1 VTPPSRS
8 APSGGTAGTK
18 AEVKTDLGVTRTVLA
33 DERTLMAWVRTAL
46 SMISFGFTIYKFLE
60 AFHQSG
66 VIRLRRP
73 QIARNLG
80 LFLVTLGIGSL
91 LAGMFEH
98 VRTIRGLPGPRSRL
112 GAAFYVACTV
122 LILGITVLGGLI
134 LHQGPF

>member
-1 VTPPSRS
+1 VTPPPASGSR
-8 APSGGTAGTK
+8 GGTAEREP
-18 AEVKTDLGVTRTVLA
+18 EVKPDLGVTRTVLA
-33 DERTLMAWVRTAL
+33 AERTLMAWVRTAL

-66 VIRLRRP
+66 VIHLRRP
-73 QIARNLG
+73 DTPRNLG

-98 VRTIRGLPGPRSRL
+98 VRIIRALPGPRSRL
-112 GAAFYVACTV
+112 GAVFYVACTV

-134 LHQGPF
+134 RHVGPF